1 MKFFFNFVCKDI
13 DLKKENINDDNVI
26 QPVDF
31 CTFCSLDHRL
41 NETNSS
47 LSIDLF

>member
-13 DLKKENINDDNVI
+13 DIENINDDNVI

-31 CTFCSLDHRL
+31 CTFCSLDHCL
-41 NETNSS
+41 NKTNSS
-47 LSIDLF
+47 F